1 MIKLNYLS
9 LLLVIIMATGV
20 GAQQNWPSF
29 RGESGMGIAEG
40 FETVVEWD
48 VEKSENVLWKSPIP
62 GLGHSSPVI
71 WGDRIYVT
79 TAVSSEGTQALRVGL
94 YGDGN
99 AASEDGEFRWMVY
112 CIDKKTGEIL
122 WNKTSYIGKPKI
134 RRHTKNSHA
143 TPTPC
148 TDGKHVVVFFVS
160 EGLYCYDMDGNLVW
174 EKDLGVI
181 NQGSSPRGHWGG
193 GPSTVIHKDML
204 IVQCDHHGECFL
216 AAYNINNGEEIW
228 KTIRDENPT
237 WSTPQVYDGEDYPQ
251 IICNGYKH
259 IGGYDIKT
267 GAEIWKMKGGG
278 DIPVP
283 RPIVS
288 DGLIIITNG
297 HGRMRPVY
305 VIKLSAKGD
314 ISLADGETANEN
326 IVWSISRG
334 GNYMTTPI
342 VYKGL
347 LYSCSDQGDLSCFD
361 PRTGELHYKERLAGT
376 RGFGF
381 SASPVASGDKIY
393 LPNETGEIFVVRA
406 GPKYELLSMNKM
418 GEICM
423 ATPAL
428 SEGVMYFRTRSHL
441 VAIGK
446 DK

>member
-1 MIKLNYLS
+1 
-9 LLLVIIMATGV
+9 
-20 GAQQNWPSF
+20 
-29 RGESGMGIAEG
+29 
-40 FETVVEWD
+40 
-48 VEKSENVLWKSPIP
+48 
-62 GLGHSSPVI
+62 
-71 WGDRIYVT
+71 
-79 TAVSSEGTQALRVGL
+79 LRVGL

-99 AASEDGEFRWMVY
+99 SASEDGEFKWLVY
-112 CIDKKTGEIL
+112 CIDKKTGKVL
-122 WNKTSYIGKPKI
+122 WNKTAYTGKPKI

-148 TDGKHVVVFFVS
+148 TNGKYVVVFFVS

-204 IVQCDHHGECFL
+204 IVQCDHHEQSFL

-228 KTIRDENPT
+228 KTNRDENPT
-237 WSTPQVYDGEDYPQ
+237 WSTPQVYDGKDYPQ

-259 IGGYDIKT
+259 IGAYDIQT
-267 GAEIWKMKGGG
+267 GKEIWKMKGGG

-283 RPIVS
+283 IPIVS
-288 DGLIIITNG
+288 DDLIFITNG

-314 ISLADGETANEN
+314 ISLADKETANEH
-326 IVWSISRG
+326 IVWSIARG

-347 LYSCSDQGDLSCFD
+347 LYCCSDQGDLSCFE
-361 PRTGELHYKERLAGT
+361 PKTGELHYKERLAGT

-381 SASPVASGDKIY
+381 SASPVAAGDKIY

-418 GEICM
+418 GEVCM

-428 SEGVMYFRTRSHL
+428 SEGVMYFRTRSNL